1 MSSTAEGRRHCEMSG
16 RATVA
21 SCAPFRSSLARGV
34 GWYVSGWVGERVGE
48 RLDSSVQVFQ

>member
-1 MSSTAEGRRHCEMSG
+1 MSSTAEGRKHCEMSG
-16 RATVA
+16 LA

-48 RLDSSVQVFQ
+48 RLNSSV